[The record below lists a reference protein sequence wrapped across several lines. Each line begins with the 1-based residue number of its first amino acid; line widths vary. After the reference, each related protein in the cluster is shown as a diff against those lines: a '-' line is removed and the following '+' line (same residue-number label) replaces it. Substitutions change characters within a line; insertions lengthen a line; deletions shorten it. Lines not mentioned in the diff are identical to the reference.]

1 MRDYA
6 GLYSQL
12 LADLALDLSCKD
24 DYPISDD
31 SVNISARKS
40 LASSFYKKLAPNG
53 SSRTADDA
61 ALKKFKQINQS
72 LACGPLS
79 FYASSLVE
87 SYFYDYFRD
96 ALLTSL
102 DAREGSCFDLDFIRE
117 NMGIGPG
124 AAQKA
129 DSRCAYT
136 KLFESS
142 MSHTSDYLVSLYRS
156 ALSFTG
162 FWADA
167 EMQRFQ
173 KYGNVKVQGGKIFFA
188 PKNADISRTCCTEPS
203 INMLIQKAV
212 GAFHEVRLVSDFGIC
227 LSRQADLNRELARR
241 GSIDGSIATID
252 LVSASDS
259 IELFMVQRDYPNNF
273 LKGVIMASRCEKA
286 ILPDGS
292 TEQLNMVSTMGNGF
306 TFPMQTLI
314 FACVVKAVYQCMG
327 IPLINGTSFGVFGDD
342 ICVRKEAYEFTVKML
357 TKLGFSVN
365 QEKSCFAG
373 AFRES
378 CGEDYISGTNVRGV
392 YVRSLETP
400 QQVYSLINRLHRW
413 SSFHGVALP
422 GTISLLLSWV
432 RDIRTPPSEAD
443 DAGIHVPFELSR
455 PKLTANYWF
464 HYRYYKRKVSKMKLG
479 EEQTPPEQGGP
490 VSNQSGLA
498 VCFLSGYVTRRDR
511 VVSEPNED
519 PWSSDWGL
527 SVSIRDRMGAR
538 ARYQIASKSL
548 PWWDFIDT
556 PKNVIEVYPL
566 EGEVDRRLGLT
577 PQSYGAWR
585 RTVAA
590 NLRDSGN

>member
-1 MRDYA
+1 MQDYA

-12 LADLALDLSCKD
+12 LVDLALDISGKD

-31 SVNISARKS
+31 SVNLSARKS
-40 LASSFYKKLAPNG
+40 LAASFYKKLAPTGNT
-53 SSRTADDA
+53 RAADDA
-61 ALKKFKQINQS
+61 ALKKFKAINQS
-72 LACGPLS
+72 LASGPFG
-79 FYASSLVE
+79 FYASNLVE
-87 SYFYDYFRD
+87 SYFYDYFKD

-102 DAREGSCFDLDFIRE
+102 TAREGSNFDLEFIRE

-136 KLFESS
+136 KLFESP
-142 MSHTSDYLVSLYRS
+142 MSYTNDYLVALYRG

-167 EMQRFQ
+167 EMHRFK

-188 PKNADISRTCCTEPS
+188 AKNADISRTCCTEPS

-212 GAFHEVRLVSDFGIC
+212 GAFHEGRLVSDFGIN
-227 LSRQADLNRELARR
+227 LSHQADLNRELARR

-273 LKGVIMASRCEKA
+273 LKGVIMASRCERA
-286 ILPDGS
+286 VLPDGS
-292 TEQLNMVSTMGNGF
+292 TEELNMVSTMGNGF

-342 ICVRKEAYEFTVKML
+342 ICVRKEAYEFTCKML
-357 TKLGFSVN
+357 NKLGFSVN
-365 QEKSCFAG
+365 KEKSFNTG

-378 CGEDYISGTNVRGV
+378 CGFDYISGTNVRGV
-392 YVRSLETP
+392 YVKSLETP
-400 QQVYSLINRLHRW
+400 QQVYSLINRLLRW
-413 SSFHGVALP
+413 SARHGTELP
-422 GTISLLLSWV
+422 HTISWLRSRV
-432 RDIRTPPSEAD
+432 RDIRIPPSEAD
-443 DAGIHVPFELSR
+443 DAGIHVPFELSH
-455 PKLTANYWF
+455 PKLDSRYWF
-464 HYRYYKRKVSKMKLG
+464 KYRYYKRRVSKMQLG

-498 VCFLSGYVTRRDR
+498 VCFLSGYVTRRER
-511 VVSEPNED
+511 VISEPNHD
-519 PWSSDWGL
+519 YWSSDWSL

-538 ARYQIASKSL
+538 ARYQVATKSI
-548 PWWDFIDT
+548 PWWDYLNSI
-556 PKNVIEVYPL
+556 PKNLSELPIE
-566 EGEVDRRLGLT
+566 EQFERRLGLT
-577 PQSYGAWR
+577 TESYGAWR
-585 RTVAA
+585 STVAIS
-590 NLRDSGN
+590 LQDTGN